1 MEIVALIHD
10 TAFDKVVLY
19 AKLSPM
25 SDNTALH
32 KMAEDFY
39 IEILAPSLSEFTRKL
54 KIPPSFEADRF
65 LLAIAMQESGLEHR
79 YQLTRIIG
87 KAGPARG
94 WWQFESVGVA
104 GVMQHR
110 ESKALAERWAAH
122 CRVRWHRDAIHRA
135 LEGHDVLAVGI
146 ARLLIWS
153 SPNPLPTTEESAWL
167 QYAVELWRPGKPHVK
182 KWPAYWRIADA
193 VVKKHRIHA

>member
-1 MEIVALIHD
+1 
-10 TAFDKVVLY
+10 
-19 AKLSPM
+19 M

-39 IEILAPSLSEFTRKL
+39 IEILAPSLGEFTRKL

-94 WWQFESVGVA
+94 WGQFEEIGVK
-104 GVMQHR
+104 GVMQD
-110 ESKALAERWAAH
+110 SPKLTPIAKRWCEH
-122 CRVRWHRDAIHRA
+122 CRVHWHSAAIHRA
-135 LEGHDVLAVGI
+135 LEGHDALAVGF
-146 ARLLIWS
+146 ARLLLWS
-153 SPNPLPTTEESAWL
+153 LPDALPETSQEGWR
-167 QYAVELWRPGKPHVK
+167 QYIKAWRPGKPHVK
-182 KWPAYWRIADA
+182 TWSVHWQIADEIVSHHWKA
-193 VVKKHRIHA
+193 KS